1 MLPMS
6 AVQVTAKPVTAV
18 APSLT
23 ATVRGLGAV
32 TVQLVATPVSSTVWL
47 LTLSPVKVTPVLLL
61 LPIGWLLVPS
71 TVTVYPSV
79 SGLSPDVLVVTRR
92 LPLGGGGP
100 GGMSDEAPS
109 GPGAARPDAAGRGGR
124 APA

>member
-1 MLPMS
+1 MEKGSVVVCP
-6 AVQVTAKPVTAV
+6 AVTLTVCE
-18 APSLT
+18 APPL
-23 ATVRGLGAV
+23 
-32 TVQLVATPVSSTVWL
+32 TVQLAATPVSSTVWL

-100 GGMSDEAPS
+100 GVMSNESLSATGARLPNA
-109 GPGAARPDAAGRGGR
+109 AARV
-124 APA
+124 

>member
-1 MLPMS
+1 
-6 AVQVTAKPVTAV
+6 
-18 APSLT
+18 
-23 ATVRGLGAV
+23 
-32 TVQLVATPVSSTVWL
+32 VWL

-79 SGLSPDVLVVTRR
+79 SGLLPDVLVVTRR

-100 GGMSDEAPS
+100 GVMSNESLSAT
-109 GPGAARPDAAGRGGR
+109 GAALPNAAVRV
-124 APA
+124 